1 MSIVLAP
8 APTSSITVS
17 PKFQVL
23 TDTSAG
29 LGLDDTYSVVIVKQG
44 AFWVSGKVD
53 DQKFEYELTSPDNN
67 GKHKL
72 SGVLIE
78 GLGFKRLGG
87 DCPQTK
93 FNLFA
98 RFTHHTGEERKICI
112 SSGATST
119 WTLGCLRGLIGLV
132 DNDSLLD
139 PFFVTCSSG
148 KKAGVNLCSVYQY
161 AQPDIL
167 AVDKPEIWM
176 TSDAFNDGYHK
187 VKTDPQ
193 ALYSYVQDN
202 ARIVADYLLSK
213 SNPVLDNDEF
223 IEIAPISSEVA

>member
-8 APTSSITVS
+8 APTSSITV
-17 PKFQVL
+17 PDNFRVL

-29 LGLDDTYSVVIVKQG
+29 FGLDDTYSVVIVKQNS
-44 AFWVSGKVD
+44 FWGSGKVD
-53 DQKFEYELTSPDNN
+53 NKKFEYELSSPNEK
-67 GKHKL
+67 GMHKL

-78 GLGFKRLGG
+78 GLGFKRIGG
-87 DCPQTK
+87 DTPQIK

-98 RFTHHTGEERKICI
+98 RFTQHTGEERKICI
-112 SSGATST
+112 SSGATT
-119 WTLGCLRGLIGLV
+119 PWTLGCLRGLIGLV
-132 DNDSLLD
+132 ENDSLLE
-139 PFFVTCSSG
+139 PFFLTCSPG
-148 KKAGVNLCSVYQY
+148 KKAGVCLCSVYQY

-167 AVDKPEIWM
+167 NVDQPELWM
-176 TSDAFNDGYHK
+176 NSIAFNEGYHK

-202 ARIVADYLLSK
+202 ARTVADYLLSK